1 MNLGNKPTI
10 DKQER
15 TIEVHVFDFSEQ
27 IYDKSIEIA
36 FIEYL
41 RSQQK
46 FESLDDLKAQI
57 EKDCDEAKLKIG
69 LL

>member
-1 MNLGNKPTI
+1 PTI

-57 EKDCDEAKLKIG
+57 EKDCEDAKLKIG

>member
-1 MNLGNKPTI
+1 
-10 DKQER
+10 R

-41 RSQQK
+41 RSQQR

-57 EKDCDEAKLKIG
+57 EKDCEDAKLKIG

>member
-1 MNLGNKPTI
+1 M
-10 DKQER
+10 
-15 TIEVHVFDFSEQ
+15 HVFDFSEQ